1 MRKGRPR
8 IHWCKL
14 TRNIRLR
21 AGLTQ
26 AQLAAAIKASQSA
39 ISLWEDGFITPSRK
53 YQRKLEAIA

>member
-14 TRNIRLR
+14 TRNIRSR
-21 AGLTQ
+21 GNLTQ
-26 AQLAAAIKASQSA
+26 AQLAATIKASQPA
-39 ISLWEDGFITPSRK
+39 VSLWEQGLIVPTRK